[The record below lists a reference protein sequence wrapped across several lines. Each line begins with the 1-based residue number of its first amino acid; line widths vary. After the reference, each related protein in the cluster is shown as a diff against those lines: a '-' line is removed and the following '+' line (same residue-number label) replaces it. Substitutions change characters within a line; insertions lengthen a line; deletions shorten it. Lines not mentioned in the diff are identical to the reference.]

1 MNPEIIQIIIQ
12 GGAVGLLLAF
22 GYLGYRLAN
31 RLMTFGFALITN
43 HLSGLNLTLTKVEK
57 TLTRL
62 DESIDKLTTRRI
74 DRIG

>member
-1 MNPEIIQIIIQ
+1 MINLDLIQIIIQ
-12 GGAVGLLLAF
+12 GGAVGLLLTF

-31 RLMTFGFALITN
+31 RLMALGFTLITN

-62 DESIDKLTTRRI
+62 DESIDRLVRKK
-74 DRIG
+74 